1 MKSVFVMSRNKY
13 QCITIHTTFFTHHAE
28 GLQQGKVDEIN
39 FTLAFVFPFSS
50 LFFKAL
56 SPRENGCLQG

>member
-1 MKSVFVMSRNKY
+1 MSRNKY
-13 QCITIHTTFFTHHAE
+13 QCITIHTTFFFTHHAE

-39 FTLAFVFPFSS
+39 FTLAFVFPSF
-50 LFFKAL
+50 FFKAL